1 MNEKINNIQ
10 EDNIE
15 ILDKETIEEYDWI
28 LESIDEISIQKIKKE
43 GKLEVKIRQGDENE
57 H

>member
-1 MNEKINNIQ
+1 MNEKINDIQ

-28 LESIDEISIQKIKKE
+28 LEPIDEISIQKIKKE

>member
-1 MNEKINNIQ
+1 MNEKINDIQ

-28 LESIDEISIQKIKKE
+28 LESIDEISIQKIKKK

>member
-1 MNEKINNIQ
+1 MNEKINDIQ

-15 ILDKETIEEYDWI
+15 ILDKETIEKYDW
-28 LESIDEISIQKIKKE
+28 LLDSIEEINIEKIKKE
-43 GKLEVKIRQGDENE
+43 GKLEVKIRQGKENE

>member
-1 MNEKINNIQ
+1 MNEKINDIQ

-15 ILDKETIEEYDWI
+15 ILDKETIEKYDWL
-28 LESIDEISIQKIKKE
+28 LESIEEISIEKIKKE
-43 GKLEVKIRQGDENE
+43 GKLEVKIRQGKENE

>member
-1 MNEKINNIQ
+1 MNEKINDIQ